1 MNKYERQLKYS
12 EWYHA
17 MNPFKIIV
25 EREDM
30 TMKKKLTSASKKNGV
45 AKALRTPKYKM
56 QVIPDKRY
64 QKLLKFVNRAISELF
79 GGK

>member
-25 EREDM
+25 EREDR

-56 QVIPDKRY
+56 QVIPDKR
-64 QKLLKFVNRAISELF
+64 QKTLVNRLTKYLKDFF